1 MPITKMEMYN
11 LLVFA
16 IIGALCMFIIT
27 GGFLSMTGSKPTS
40 GSLSA
45 GASVGAAL
53 GSAAALLTNN
63 GSTSVPADILSSLS
77 GGSATPEMK
86 VGLPGF

>member
-1 MPITKMEMYN
+1 MELYN
-11 LLVFA
+11 ILVFA
-16 IIGALCMFIIT
+16 IIGALCMFIVT
-27 GGFLSMTGSKPTS
+27 GGFLSMTGSEPTS

-45 GASVGAAL
+45 GASVGAAI
-53 GSAAALLTNN
+53 GSAAAFLT
-63 GSTSVPADILSSLS
+63 GGSSTSVDILSTLS

>member
-1 MPITKMEMYN
+1 MELYN

-27 GGFLSMTGSKPTS
+27 GGFLSMTGSEPTS

-45 GASVGAAL
+45 GASVGAAI
-53 GSAAALLTNN
+53 GSAAAFLT
-63 GSTSVPADILSSLS
+63 G
-77 GGSATPEMK
+77 GGSSANPVDIISTLAGGAATPEMK

>member
-1 MPITKMEMYN
+1 MELYN

-16 IIGALCMFIIT
+16 IIGALCMFIVT
-27 GGFLSMTGSKPTS
+27 GGFLSMTGSEPTS

-53 GSAAALLTNN
+53 GSAAAFLT
-63 GSTSVPADILSSLS
+63 GGGSVPAPADIMSSLA

>member
-1 MPITKMEMYN
+1 MELYN

-16 IIGALCMFIIT
+16 IIGALCMFIVT
-27 GGFLSMTGSKPTS
+27 GGFLSMTGSEPTS
-40 GSLSA
+40 SSLSA

-53 GSAAALLTNN
+53 GSAAAFLTGG
-63 GSTSVPADILSSLS
+63 GSTPADILSSL
-77 GGSATPEMK
+77 GPATPEMK

>member
-1 MPITKMEMYN
+1 MELYN
-11 LLVFA
+11 LLVFG

-27 GGFLSMTGSKPTS
+27 GGFLSMTGSEPTL

-53 GSAAALLTNN
+53 GSAAAFLT
-63 GSTSVPADILSSLS
+63 GGGVASTPADILTTLS
-77 GGSATPEMK
+77 GGSTIPEMK

>member
-1 MPITKMEMYN
+1 MELYN

-16 IIGALCMFIIT
+16 IIGALCMFIVT
-27 GGFLSMTGSKPTS
+27 GGFLSMTGSEPTS

-53 GSAAALLTNN
+53 GSAAAFLTGG
-63 GSTSVPADILSSLS
+63 GSTTSPSELISTLAGGASV
-77 GGSATPEMK
+77 PEMK